1 MDFKT
6 LLARVKGILLQ
17 PTREWPRIAGE
28 AETPAGLYKR
38 YILVLA
44 ALPPVFGFIKYSLIG
59 QHTLGVYLRGSILGG
74 LWSMLLGYLVSLVT
88 VYIMAHIVNTL
99 APTFE
104 GRKNLMQALKVTAY
118 AWTAAWVAGIA
129 VVVPWLGW
137 LIGLA
142 GMAYSIYLLYLGLP
156 QTMQCPR
163 EKSLGYTAIS
173 TLLAFLLG
181 WLLAALLGTLTG
193 VGTLAYRLHHEG
205 ALSASHETAA
215 ATAGPHAR
223 HPGPATDAS
232 SSKPA
237 VATQAGAQTIQ
248 SLGPERMRAMLP
260 QKLDGYTRESARASR
275 QDVMNAQLS
284 QAEATYRGSNGNHID
299 LSIIDTAGVRTLLGM
314 AATPAGD
321 VESVTDSGFDKMFH
335 RGDRVIRETW
345 DSKTRTGQYSVVVAR
360 RYVVRAQ
367 GTVPQFADLENA
379 VEAVD
384 LAALEKLE
392 GAGVSKR

>member
-1 MDFKT
+1 MDFET

-129 VVVPWLGW
+129 VVVPWVGW

-142 GMAYSIYLLYLGLP
+142 GVAYSIYLLYLGLP

-163 EKSLGYTAIS
+163 EKSLGYTTIS
-173 TLLAFLLG
+173 ALLAFLLG

-205 ALSASHETAA
+205 ARPASHETTA
-215 ATAGPHAR
+215 ATAGPHAH

-237 VATQAGAQTIQ
+237 AAALAGTQTIQ

-275 QDVMNAQLS
+275 QDVLNAQLS
-284 QAEATYRGSNGNHID
+284 QAEATYRDGNGNRID

-314 AATPAGD
+314 AGTPAGD
-321 VESVTDSGFDKMFH
+321 VESVTDNGFDKMFH
-335 RGDRVIRETW
+335 RGDRVIHETW
-345 DSKTRTGQYSVVVAR
+345 DSKARTGQYSVVVAR

-384 LAALEKLE
+384 LAALEKLQ
-392 GAGVSKR
+392 GAGMSRR